1 MQTTSQSK
9 YHVRPGMLEVDVANQ
24 SHDFIRKQQPATRNT
39 RCDTLARVNVLLL
52 RWLVAW
58 DDLLHATIPHTST
71 DITTAIDSE
80 DIPLASPRF
89 LTALRIFSA
98 PTGHSLKARNRT
110 SSTVHEIVDGL
121 NDTRLTKY
129 TRGSLTS
136 LACVGTLDLKPWNLD
151 QLGASRIALEGSAK
165 PLECN
170 NSYPSATATHS
181 SSTQPRNETCV
192 ANLRS

>member
-1 MQTTSQSK
+1 VQTTSQSK

-24 SHDFIRKQQPATRNT
+24 SRDLIRKQQPATRNT
-39 RCDTLARVNVLLL
+39 RCDTRCDTRCNTLARVNILLL

-136 LACVGTLDLKPWNLD
+136 LACVGDAGLE
-151 QLGASRIALEGSAK
+151 ALES
-165 PLECN
+165 
-170 NSYPSATATHS
+170 
-181 SSTQPRNETCV
+181 
-192 ANLRS
+192 